1 MRGHASAAGEYGTA
15 TACHGSNAE
24 ATTNAVRRSE
34 RDTCPAFSVLGGVG
48 TGPVAA
54 PGRST
59 AVRERTERDGSVQHS
74 CEMGSPRRL
83 TRRDWIAAGGA
94 LSAIASQRAAGAQ
107 ATEPRALVFGTVFQG
122 SYLALPGAKV
132 VAYNEANRRKKYR
145 TVTNYRGEYR
155 IRVPAG
161 DATYVISATASGFVG
176 ASRTAKVYGIE
187 KTTANL
193 ILISRKAAR
202 AAKNSGSSE

>member
-1 MRGHASAAGEYGTA
+1 M
-15 TACHGSNAE
+15 
-24 ATTNAVRRSE
+24 
-34 RDTCPAFSVLGGVG
+34 
-48 TGPVAA
+48 
-54 PGRST
+54 
-59 AVRERTERDGSVQHS
+59 QHS
-74 CEMGSPRRL
+74 CAMGLPRRL
-83 TRRDWIAAGGA
+83 TRRDWIALGGVLLA
-94 LSAIASQRAAGAQ
+94 AVSRRGAGAQ
-107 ATEPRALVFGTVFQG
+107 ATEPRALLFGTVFQG

-161 DATYVISATASGFVG
+161 DGTYVISATASGFVG

-193 ILISRKAAR
+193 ILVSRKAAR
-202 AAKNSGSSE
+202 AAKNNDSSE